1 MQSYIKC
8 YWYKMPCG
16 MTIPADSPENVA
28 CLPGWSQSG
37 VFSRVVSLS
46 NDCIRRY
53 FLALSRVLKEVS
65 SLNIHLFISSSGS
78 LVHKVRL
85 HQSVSSA
92 SQIIM
97 RRKLP
102 EPFWHKSMFP
112 AYSCVPHHYWIIPNC
127 QSCHVTD
134 CLHYNRN
141 YVRGFHHTLPIMLI
155 TVIHVKCITNC
166 IWHFI

>member
-1 MQSYIKC
+1 MQSYIKY

-16 MTIPADSPENVA
+16 LTIPADSPENVA

-53 FLALSRVLKEVS
+53 FLALSRVLKDVS

-102 EPFWHKSMFP
+102 EPCFLHTAVCLTITELSPIVRVAMSQIV
-112 AYSCVPHHYWIIPNC
+112 YITIGIMCVA
-127 QSCHVTD
+127 S
-134 CLHYNRN
+134 
-141 YVRGFHHTLPIMLI
+141 I
-155 TVIHVKCITNC
+155 TRCR
-166 IWHFI
+166 